1 MTCKQEFS
9 IQSDKLV
16 SIRQLL
22 NDNED
27 SSFENIFLTSTIF
40 QDTQLVENLKSMGK
54 SIASAKQDYEKYF
67 QELKKAFDAAWDK
80 AKSE

>member
-40 QDTQLVENLKSMGK
+40 HDTQLVENLKSMGK

-67 QELKKAFDAAWDK
+67 QELKKTFDVAWDK
-80 AKSE
+80 AKIE